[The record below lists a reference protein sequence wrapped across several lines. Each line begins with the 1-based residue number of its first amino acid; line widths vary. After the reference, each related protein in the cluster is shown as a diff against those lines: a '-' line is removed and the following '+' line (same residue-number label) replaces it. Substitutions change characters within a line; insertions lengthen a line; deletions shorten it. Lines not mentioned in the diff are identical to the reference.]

1 MNSPKVNKTNSSN
14 SPKVRNLSAI
24 IAVMLAAVTLFQA
37 GNVKSNDLSNKE
49 VSTME
54 AELIAEIDQFFA
66 DEDFIL
72 EEEIYIEMED
82 ETAEEINIFDADNN
96 IFASGNPAN
105 DIELRKLVNQ
115 ADYISSFGSEKYY
128 RLSK

>member
-1 MNSPKVNKTNSSN
+1 MNSPKVNKTHSSN

-54 AELIAEIDQFFA
+54 AELIADIDQFFA

-72 EEEIYIEMED
+72 EEEIYMEME
-82 ETAEEINIFDADNN
+82 EEAEEVNIFDADNN

>member
-72 EEEIYIEMED
+72 EEEIYMEME
-82 ETAEEINIFDADNN
+82 EEAEEVNIFDADNN

>member
-1 MNSPKVNKTNSSN
+1 
-14 SPKVRNLSAI
+14 
-24 IAVMLAAVTLFQA
+24 
-37 GNVKSNDLSNKE
+37 
-49 VSTME
+49 ME

-72 EEEIYIEMED
+72 EEEIYMEME
-82 ETAEEINIFDADNN
+82 EEAEEVNIFDADNN

>member
-37 GNVKSNDLSNKE
+37 GNLKSNDLSNKE

-54 AELIAEIDQFFA
+54 AELIADIDQFFA

-72 EEEIYIEMED
+72 EEEI
-82 ETAEEINIFDADNN
+82 
-96 IFASGNPAN
+96 
-105 DIELRKLVNQ
+105 
-115 ADYISSFGSEKYY
+115 
-128 RLSK
+128 

>member
-37 GNVKSNDLSNKE
+37 GNLKSNDLSNKE

-72 EEEIYIEMED
+72 EEEIYMEME
-82 ETAEEINIFDADNN
+82 EEAEEVNIFDADNN

>member
-37 GNVKSNDLSNKE
+37 GNLKSNDLSNKE

-54 AELIAEIDQFFA
+54 AELIADIDQFFA

-72 EEEIYIEMED
+72 EEEIYMEME
-82 ETAEEINIFDADNN
+82 EEAEEVNIFDADNN

>member
-37 GNVKSNDLSNKE
+37 GNLKSNDLSNKE

-54 AELIAEIDQFFA
+54 
-66 DEDFIL
+66 
-72 EEEIYIEMED
+72 D
-82 ETAEEINIFDADNN
+82 ETAEEVNIFDADNN

>member
-54 AELIAEIDQFFA
+54 AELIADIDQFFA

-72 EEEIYIEMED
+72 EEEIYMEME
-82 ETAEEINIFDADNN
+82 EEAEEVNIFDADNN

>member
-37 GNVKSNDLSNKE
+37 GNLKSNDLSNKE

-54 AELIAEIDQFFA
+54 AELIADIDQFFA

-72 EEEIYIEMED
+72 EEEIYMEME
-82 ETAEEINIFDADNN
+82 EEEEEVNIFDADNN